1 MISRNLKCSLYALFM
16 LTLAGWLLA
25 MPVTGAQ
32 AKEKPDLSQIPKA
45 VMDGLM
51 AKFPK
56 AEIHKWTQ
64 EKEGEI
70 VIYDFEFKQGRQKL
84 EADVK
89 EDGSIFNWERAIKA
103 KALPDAVKKTVEMKF
118 PKAELEEIME
128 ITAVTDGQDALEGY
142 EIVLETA
149 DEKDVEITVAPDG
162 KILEDSGEMTPEEE

>member
-1 MISRNLKCSLYALFM
+1 MNSHCLKWSVCSLFTVM
-16 LTLAGWLLA
+16 LAGILFAIPATLVYA
-25 MPVTGAQ
+25 SD
-32 AKEKPDLSQIPKA
+32 KPDLSQIPKA

-56 AEIHKWTQ
+56 AEILKWTQ

-103 KALPDAVKKTVEMKF
+103 KALPDAVRKAVEMKY

-128 ITAVTDGQDALEGY
+128 ITAVTDGNDALEGY
-142 EIVLETA
+142 EIILETA
-149 DEKDVEITVAPDG
+149 EEKDVEVTVAPDG
-162 KILEDSGEMTPEEE
+162 KILEDSGEMKPEEE